1 MAGCSGWLFDIMNE
15 SGYGWGFYSP
25 LIRMRDGGRE
35 EGLKKKNRGGNQLFT
50 SGFLSARCS
59 PYNGGTLGVTSTSS
73 VRDHRSDPLLYLTT
87 RFVSRLSRREW
98 SRRPGRCV

>member
-35 EGLKKKNRGGNQLFT
+35 EGLKKKKTGVAISSLLPGSCPLVARHITGVLLVLPPHQV
-50 SGFLSARCS
+50 SGTTKVV
-59 PYNGGTLGVTSTSS
+59 PY
-73 VRDHRSDPLLYLTT
+73 
-87 RFVSRLSRREW
+87 
-98 SRRPGRCV
+98 CI